1 MKIKLDE
8 NLPFRLGAR
17 LRLVGHD
24 VQTVREEGMEGYVD
38 ETIWEVA
45 QRELRFLI
53 TQDLDFSDARRYT
66 PGSHCGILLIRLRTP
81 KRQALTRRV
90 EELFRQEDVSQW
102 RRCLIVAKE
111 RNVRVLRPTKERN
124 SGSVV

>member
-17 LRLVGHD
+17 RRLLGHD
-24 VQTVREEGMEGYVD
+24 VETVREEGMEGYLD

-45 QRELRFLI
+45 QKELRFLI
-53 TQDLDFSDARRYT
+53 TQDLDFCDARYYR

-81 KRQALTRRV
+81 KRQALTRRI
-90 EELFRQEDVSQW
+90 EELFRQEDVSRW
-102 RRCLIVAKE
+102 GRCLVVAKE
-111 RNVRVLRPTKERN
+111 RNVRVLRPK
-124 SGSVV
+124 GG